1 MLRKV
6 ISSSIATVLLSSI
19 LVGAAPSAV
28 ASCVFDPDAL
38 TFHEMIDQ
46 GTTGNEDFPI
56 MFLGVVASWSDVG
69 GRPGGGEAIAR
80 LAVGEHPVGNAP
92 LVSDVRF
99 YRQYPGVSSSVEFEF
114 RRDGRYAVVAPA
126 WTTGPSSPMAAVAR
140 PADSIGT
147 GSVSSC
153 STPAHA
159 EPPPTA
165 TGRQGSRFREA
176 RDVARI

>member
-6 ISSSIATVLLSSI
+6 ISCSIATALLSSI

-28 ASCVFDPDAL
+28 ASCVFDPEAL

-56 MFLGVVASWSDVG
+56 MFLGIVASWSDVG

-80 LAVGEHPVGNAP
+80 FAVGEHPVGNAP

-114 RRDGRYAVVAPA
+114 RRDGRYAVVA
-126 WTTGPSSPMAAVAR
+126 R
-140 PADSIGT
+140 RLDDGT
-147 GSVSSC
+147 FQFDGGC
-153 STPAHA
+153 GQT
-159 EPPPTA
+159 
-165 TGRQGSRFREA
+165 RRLNRDRFRDLMQYA
-176 RDVARI
+176 RSH